1 MSQATVDNT
10 ILELLLRL
18 RVTDIPLNDEDRNI
32 IQNSFVSA
40 LLEIIQQ
47 EISDVVRR
55 VLSLSTITF
64 SDLMTLPSIDLTD
77 NILDIYARLYNDKE
91 KGLYVGESN
100 NIAQRHYSRYD
111 HEKNT

>member
-32 IQNSFVSA
+32 SQNSFVSA

-47 EISDVVRR
+47 ETPDVVRR

-64 SDLMTLPSIDLTD
+64 SDLMTLPSIDFTEH
-77 NILDIYARLYNDKE
+77 IPGIYARLHNDKE
-91 KGLYVGESN
+91 KCL
-100 NIAQRHYSRYD
+100 
-111 HEKNT
+111 